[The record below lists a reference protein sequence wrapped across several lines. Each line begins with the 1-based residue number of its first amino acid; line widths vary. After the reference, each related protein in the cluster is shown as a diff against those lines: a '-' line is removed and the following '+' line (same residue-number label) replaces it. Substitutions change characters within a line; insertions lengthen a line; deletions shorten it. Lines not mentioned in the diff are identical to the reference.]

1 MLLKLRTH
9 PAPATHV
16 PDRPA
21 ENCYPIKPMNDGA
34 RDGSGPY
41 RGPAHAAP
49 YALSRLSGPV
59 SLVEVAREIEQ
70 ADQWIASTA
79 SAKLSVIAEQMRAL
93 RQSAQAVL
101 EKAERDAALHR
112 AEARFKRY
120 PGRVYHLYE
129 RAPGALYWSLLSPED
144 WRGQPPHAFLGSYR
158 LESDQSFTQLG
169 GAGAQQPEPADEPA
183 LELWLK
189 PRVLRE
195 EPP

>member
-1 MLLKLRTH
+1 MS
-9 PAPATHV
+9 
-16 PDRPA
+16 
-21 ENCYPIKPMNDGA
+21 DGT

-41 RGPAHAAP
+41 RGPGNAAP

-59 SLVEVAREIEQ
+59 SLVDVAREIEQ

-93 RQSAQAVL
+93 RASAEAVL

-129 RAPGALYWSLLSPED
+129 RAPGVRYWSLLSPED
-144 WRGQPPHAFLGSYR
+144 WAGQPPHAFLGSYR
-158 LESDQSFTQLG
+158 LEADQSFTEL
-169 GAGAQQPEPADEPA
+169 GAGAAEARPGAPV
-183 LELWLK
+183 LESWL
-189 PRVLRE
+189 PSSVLRR
-195 EPP
+195 EPR